1 MGRAMLYGLRENM
14 VRTIWQPFVL
24 SLGASMPLLGF
35 LESLGGFWGIVP
47 TAMQPLGG
55 WISDRRGRK
64 PLILLGTALSTVGLL
79 VMVIAGWTK
88 QWLWLLPG
96 IILLG
101 SLAIAIPALDSSVA
115 ESTPPNGRGR
125 AFGLTNT
132 FYALAGVLAPALG
145 GFLAQ
150 RYGFLSVLLT
160 AVALETLTLSAV
172 AIVMHDT
179 MRPQDRKALIGQEFV
194 AMVKTLLTP
203 PARLRHFYI
212 AITFDAIAYGA
223 GYALLY
229 GLLSRT
235 FGFTPFQ
242 LGLMASVSSITWAA
256 TQLSFGK
263 MVDRH
268 GTVPF
273 MLFSEMLAVMIMV
286 AWLFVHTFP
295 SFLAL
300 HALWGINLAA
310 WMPSFLAWMT
320 NSFSDAERAQE
331 MGRIAAFRGLI
342 AFPAPYLG
350 GVLYDW
356 FGFRGPILFNIVMAL
371 VVIVLFWK
379 WVREPEV
386 PVA

>member
-14 VRTIWQPFVL
+14 VRVIWQPFVL

-35 LESLGGFWGIVP
+35 LESLGGFWGLVP

-64 PLILLGTALSTVGLL
+64 PLILVGTAFSTLGLL
-79 VMVIAGWTK
+79 VLVLAGWTG

-96 IILLG
+96 IVLLG
-101 SLAIAIPALDSSVA
+101 ALSIAIPALDSSVA
-115 ESTPPNGRGR
+115 ESTSPSSRGR

-132 FYALAGVLAPALG
+132 FYALSGVFAPALG

-150 RYGFLSVLLT
+150 RYGFLSVLFA
-160 AVALETLTLSAV
+160 AVALEAFTLSAV
-172 AIVMHDT
+172 AAVMRDT
-179 MRPQDRKALIGQEFV
+179 MRPQDRRTLIAKDFL

-212 AITFDAIAYGA
+212 AITFDAIAYGS
-223 GYALLY
+223 GYAILY
-229 GLLSRT
+229 GLLSRS

-242 LGLMASVSSITWAA
+242 LGLMASVSSLTWAA
-256 TQLSFGK
+256 SQLTFGK
-263 MVDRH
+263 MVDKR

-273 MLFSEMLAVMIMV
+273 MIFSEMLAVVIMV
-286 AWLFVHTFP
+286 AWLFVRTFP
-295 SFLAL
+295 AFLAL

-310 WMPSFLAWMT
+310 WMPSFLAWVT
-320 NSFSDAERAQE
+320 NSVSDAERAQE
-331 MGRIAAFRGLI
+331 MGRMAAFRGLI

-350 GVLYDW
+350 GLLYDW

-371 VVIVLFWK
+371 VVIVMFWK
-379 WVREPEV
+379 WVREPE
-386 PVA
+386 PPAA

>member
-14 VRTIWQPFVL
+14 VRVIWQPFVL

-64 PLILLGTALSTVGLL
+64 PLILVGTALSTLGLM
-79 VMVIAGWTK
+79 VMVLAGYTG
-88 QWLWLLPG
+88 QWVWLLPG

-115 ESTPPNGRGR
+115 ESTSPNGRGR

-132 FYALAGVLAPALG
+132 FYALSGVFAPALG

-150 RYGFLSVLLT
+150 RYGFLSVLVA
-160 AVALETLTLSAV
+160 AVALEGLTFSAV
-172 AIVMHDT
+172 AVVMRDT
-179 MRPQDRKALIGQEFV
+179 MKVQERKVLIGKEFV
-194 AMVKTLLTP
+194 AMVRTLFDP
-203 PARLRHFYI
+203 PVRLRRFYI
-212 AITFDAIAYGA
+212 TLTFDAIAYGA

-229 GLLSRT
+229 GLLSRAY
-235 FGFTPFQ
+235 GFTPFQ
-242 LGLMASVSSITWAA
+242 LGLMASVSSLTWAA
-256 TQLSFGK
+256 SQLSFGK
-263 MVDRH
+263 MVDKH

-273 MLFSEMLAVMIMV
+273 MIFSEMLAVMIMV
-286 AWLFVHTFP
+286 AWLFVRTFP
-295 SFLAL
+295 AFLAL

-310 WMPSFLAWMT
+310 WMPSFLAWVT
-320 NSFSDAERAQE
+320 NSVSDAERAQE
-331 MGRIAAFRGLI
+331 MGRMAAFRGLL

-350 GVLYDW
+350 GLLYDW
-356 FGFRGPILFNIVMAL
+356 FGFRGPILFNIIMAV
-371 VVIVLFWK
+371 VVIIMFWK
-379 WVREPEV
+379 WVQEPDLSTD
-386 PVA
+386 

>member
-14 VRTIWQPFVL
+14 VRVIWQPFVL

-35 LESLGGFWGIVP
+35 LESLGGFWGLVP

-64 PLILLGTALSTVGLL
+64 PLILLGTALSTLGLL
-79 VMVIAGWTK
+79 VMVIAGWTG

-145 GFLAQ
+145 GLLAQ

-160 AVALETLTLSAV
+160 AVALETLTLSGV

-242 LGLMASVSSITWAA
+242 LGLMASVSSLTWAA

-273 MLFSEMLAVMIMV
+273 MIFSEMLAVMIMV

-350 GVLYDW
+350 GVLYSW

-371 VVIVLFWK
+371 MVIVLFWK
-379 WVREPEV
+379 WVREPEL